1 MMKKCSNPKC
11 GFEGEWKF
19 CQECGGKMI
28 DPPTKPILSSIVIIC
43 DGDDESGSPCGEE
56 LRSTQKFCTSC
67 GKQVDI
73 KLFEVQTPD
82 VEKCSRCGTMFTLG
96 IKFCP
101 ECGCKVQPMAE
112 QATDGPPS
120 QENQASVVDNS
131 DAVSVA
137 TIGEGGI
144 QNDIQHYQHAPNQIP
159 PSQPRQAEGP
169 DLNMEVL
176 ESATEVEHLG
186 VESQNQN
193 QTLHDQTGERDKQEE
208 PDTDTPSA
216 VDVQQREASS
226 PEPIEKQSK
235 ASELTEE
242 EETYTY
248 KQVAKKSQSQ
258 EEVKLVSSETT
269 DNNED
274 DAMDTSDFQGDNK
287 LRVFNLDDGS
297 DERKQE
303 TFMQGDPGSNIN
315 EANQTAN
322 ANNNNCVATNAIQE
336 ADSKQQSFIYKE
348 NVSTKVC
355 NEKNGNNTAESRLE
369 KSIKAIH
376 IAQDD
381 TMNESSNG
389 ETFGKDLSDKDD
401 NGSEDDSVDSDSSQ
415 SFHNDDDTEST
426 TPVASG
432 EKRPKKA
439 NKGGTK
445 AKKVKKRNR
454 KKEIFCEKHNL
465 PFDKKEKDDTVERK
479 TRSKT
484 MEEKKKS
491 GEVVDNAAENKQ
503 TVLKPDEEATA
514 KSQQEWFVFG
524 QHKMQTD
531 QSSTDVESGKNV
543 FESSE
548 QTTPS
553 FFQNNSISSQKTS
566 QGGSKSVEI
575 GKPDNKYNTR
585 SNDASSKPPP
595 SSTVSGT
602 YANAASHE
610 KMNKN
615 DQINLASKNQQNKQ
629 QITIVF
635 HVLVAKDCF
644 TSENDLVILKM
655 ADKLGEWKS
664 NERQA
669 RPVSSANRV
678 FKDYIEYEYR
688 MPFDRNLL
696 STKST
701 EYKYCVLRH
710 NTKDGKYKF
719 EHYEDGQTGLHNRTL
734 YVDRHMVGKKGEWHQ
749 YDGMVLLKPKDNIVQ
764 RGIDYIRGT
773 WRKEAERRAYE
784 FAAAFIPH
792 WFQPSFHLENLKENF
807 QTSLEHLDMLITGL
821 RKVYERD
828 AKCWDNAEHYKYQMC
843 ENLFQ
848 PLIEQLTSEKYGSS
862 SIGLLRALALSI
874 ACNRLQVGLSQNA
887 LQILCKCLMVTPD
900 SKNRKYAEVDEISNF
915 IGMGAL
921 KPALIN
927 VIKNVVMYGKDP
939 SWMFC
944 LPLLHFA
951 SKLCEPFEEMSKDMN
966 HEEKR
971 PKWWGIADIEAE
983 VTTFQKNSY
992 KWILPLEDVLQILG
1006 PLYEMDYYIPR
1017 SIVASL
1023 TVDEIVFVI
1032 DHEAIPVEVCCA
1044 TLLHWMKATNPDNNR
1059 YSTYNYLYD
1068 ESPGGEQLV
1077 TQCLVKLLKR
1087 LQTIKDFAQSHRQQT
1102 SFEMAYCIAKQLVDC
1117 AAFTNRIQKLMYS
1130 VRIFLQCVS
1139 SYSKLETK
1147 GSKKENDIK
1156 NAIDAVGNKVLNW
1169 LRTYANSFSSTDMLK
1184 SIKVWESAI
1193 TGKLSNDDLAVNWNE
1208 RITRALQ
1215 QRIESEMSLYSYRKK
1230 DFIRIYCSEVET
1242 FNTTMKGCLTHLAL
1256 KAIDGGYTIDYKYL
1270 SSTEKERFRDLL
1282 SGLFLRQWQTDV
1294 TNGSEE
1300 LQDMNIF
1307 KMAICWPP
1315 IQLFVRNQNEEG
1327 VSGSLLTDDCKNNL
1341 QVATALV
1348 QSRWDTLETGN
1359 IEIGILQMISEH
1371 SEGFSETLSL
1381 IRPKEKGLKEKVLS
1395 TIKIRMIELKA
1406 FRTQSRQMT
1415 VFVNLCHH
1423 LKSVDTRA
1431 IDEVLQKTSQLEKHS
1446 LIEVCKPIVVEDTGG
1461 TLEPHLR
1468 AFDVEQDILD
1478 ILPRLEQL
1486 TEGHVFIKIWNDT
1499 CSGTTERCDTPLD
1512 VVNVIWNPA
1521 YERWNNFCKQLKTG
1535 ELMFVD
1541 AERMFG
1547 IFKDDDERILQEI
1560 VELDITRETGYERI
1574 KQIKQNRQLSACVA
1588 GARVI
1593 LKFQKQYRLQGD
1605 FQAIK
1610 TIVSHSERS
1619 FKLKDFDKALMKTCE
1634 ILKDITERKSHCL
1647 DAFVKSDKLV
1657 KWLKESMQTSG
1668 QKELKVF
1675 VDLAM
1680 MSAGEEPLNIAKVQ
1694 CLHSAVLGYSP
1705 LIFDLD
1711 ETDCNYKQLL
1721 EMCKVV
1727 WKELA
1732 ANPNLPKQLLDTSR
1746 ELEWLKEIK
1755 KAHGSVEVTSLMQAE
1770 AINADGI
1777 YTVGKGAWKGSE
1789 MSDMMVKDLI
1799 KLTVPGKDGQRQQKH
1814 YTFDQ
1819 LQDLQSRLM
1828 LVAGK
1833 SDSSTAKSTDKKSE
1847 VNVDRFTMIF
1857 DSVTRLGSVY
1867 LKLCSSGCVLFN
1879 GWNANFL
1886 CSLAQQRPVCAKLE
1900 FGKGEDIPELKGRKS
1915 DVEGL
1920 EDMVPKIAD
1929 FMENCYGE
1937 WLDFIKQKRKIYRYL
1952 NFFTIDQL
1960 VILQRELV
1968 KMGTEEEPSLRIY
1981 HLLSAVKENCM
1992 QEDVVLAM
2000 EKAKRELS
2008 VMEDG
2013 PDETSVEIHDQ
2024 EEIGDQTEEKIS
2036 QFIHELVEAGY
2047 DEEVARKSVDHVKQE
2062 DIDDCDVT
2070 EALIW
2075 CMDQKGEENDGVE
2088 MNQDDDEYTEDVGP
2102 RFSGWSNSTTSISS
2116 LIKRS
2121 VTSVEHKA
2129 NIGVKPLINDLKE
2142 LWKNFLGSISS
2153 NISDYLS
2160 LEHLGVILNMLAER
2174 DERNIRRNMPPVYVE
2189 EEPNLV
2195 VCPSDEVLRVAL
2207 SIYMYDPDQPLPQ
2220 SDEVLVCTSETSAD
2234 EVSIFWRRAIYD
2246 RSGKIHCLLHADQ
2259 LDFDVSEAAEQ
2270 CLEELLLDIRHS
2282 DGIKYR
2288 LFVICGSD
2296 NEYRSTIVSSLEK
2309 CLRHVGPVNGRQLKE
2324 YVTRHLEAPAVPG
2337 KPCAAMVDFKRSTV
2351 RIIKSTRAGVGKT
2364 LFVHRKDEAVQ
2375 VQIQR
2380 KNKSVDTQKVSIPLQ
2395 EKVIN
2400 LHCFIQRLLEHT
2412 PDPRKQSAKIFHLNM
2427 NHEVQEGVD
2436 YVLFNLLILNC
2447 LVDKSGYV
2455 WRRSVHDLYLIEAMP
2470 IMTQATDAKEEP
2482 RFIHPVFTLFPDST
2496 CRSPDESLQIY
2507 SDRNSVQDF
2516 MPTDQLFDEQQFRS
2530 PVFQRTFQYLLRLDQ
2545 RKSLE
2550 SVKPSEPEGDPK
2562 TCLNVLLKHCG
2573 VRDPSWSELHHFV
2586 WFLNTQLVDFE
2597 QNQFVSVA
2605 AAEDLPGF
2613 ATFVLRFLIQMSRDF
2628 STRSLNM
2635 SEETPGMNIQ
2645 DAMDTED
2652 EDQLQLYQMRRTW
2665 ESSPHPYLFFNS
2677 DRFTFTFLGFYID
2690 RNTGNLVD
2698 QQTNRIL
2705 EQGIMAQN
2713 LYDSLVRNQ
2722 APIREDFDA
2731 LPRDQKIMKL
2741 CSIMGVEF
2749 PHDPDS
2755 TYELTTDNVKKIM
2768 AIYMRFRCDIPVIIM
2783 GETGCGKTRLI
2794 KFMCE
2799 LQSPPG
2805 VDVKNMILMKVHGG
2819 TTNEDIKRKVNE
2831 AENAARVNIEKY
2843 GRHMYTVMF
2852 FDEANTTEAIGLIKE
2867 IMCDKSIA
2875 GKRLALCENL
2885 KIVAACNP
2893 YRKHSDELIKK
2904 LEQAGLGYHVDAD
2917 ETTDRLGRV
2926 PMRRLVY
2933 RVQPLPQS
2941 LLPLVWDFGQLNT
2954 NVEELYIRQM
2964 VRRYINDDKLP
2975 AIPNLIEV
2983 VSRILTVSQDYMRAQ
2998 RDECSFVSLR
3008 DVERVLTVMAWFY
3021 YQGEDGG
3028 WLFEAMDR
3036 KVSGSEEHRQGDSD
3050 EEEETEDERYLSQE
3064 LDNITRSLILAIGVC
3079 YHACLKTRQKYRQA
3093 VAGHFRQ
3100 PCSLQGGE
3108 AQILE
3113 EIERCQEVFLDNVS
3127 LEDNIARNTAL
3138 KENVFMMVVCIEL
3151 RIPLFLVGK
3160 PGSSKSL
3167 AKTIVS
3173 DAMQGNSAKHDLFR
3187 LLKQVQMVSFQC
3199 SPLSTPDGIVGTFRQ
3214 CAQFQKDKDLQTFVS
3229 AVVLDEVGLAEDSPR
3244 MPLKTLHPLLED
3256 GCQGDEKPE
3265 PFMKVAFIG
3274 ISNWA
3279 LDPAKMNR
3287 GILVQR
3293 EVPDLE
3299 ELQNSARGICGSSKD
3314 LGNLMDSLIEPLSI
3328 SYLEVFAQ
3336 ATQKMREFFG
3346 LRDFYSLVK
3355 MVYSFVEKSNQPP
3368 TWYEMLHAIRR
3379 NFGGLD
3385 EVNPEEIFRRHLARV
3400 ISCST
3405 EIHRAR
3411 DPDCSP
3417 DGLIRACLFDT
3428 HKTRSES
3435 RYMLLL
3441 TENFGALSIIQQLLQ
3456 TKGDEIRPI
3465 TIFGSSF
3472 RSDQEYTQVCR
3483 NINKIKVCMETGNTV
3498 VLLNLDNL
3506 YESLYDALNQYYVYF
3521 GGERYVDLGL
3531 GTHRVKCPV
3540 HKKFRLI
3547 VVAEKQTVYKKFPI
3561 PLINRLEKHFLTVNT
3576 ILKDREQ
3583 QLVLQLEKW
3592 ASDFACQND
3601 GNSFTQRNTKRKMKV
3616 GDVFIG
3622 FHKDTCS
3629 AIIMDVSQK
3638 YPDKQERKLLEAGK
3652 LLLLW
3657 CATPESVVRQNK
3669 LDEHQQKRFQNYYHE
3684 RQAHSSLIS
3693 YLQMKLKKDNSE
3705 HIFAQVTTHSKLL
3718 ASVHKQDISL
3728 ELGIDVDRIILL
3740 ETLSSFDTEQQFTN
3754 RVQQHL
3760 QTAGTGES
3768 LMLVQCDS
3776 GDVHANLIACARYI
3790 VMDEYEKAREYL
3802 RAPVHAIF
3810 IVQLPRKAGGCF
3822 TGFQCGRWHS
3832 AHIDDLCPESTQMPD
3847 IQDLQGKTVS
3857 GIFHSVVRKHS
3868 PPSDIEA
3875 ELREEMDWTENGA
3888 NGTQQIDI
3896 YTRTNDGANEG
3907 VDVMDIDV
3915 EFNRPIVA
3923 VNKDVADH
3931 QRQAVLKLD
3940 GLIMQCVQS
3949 ALAMVKDK
3957 EDYTQRETQRVD
3969 IVLKCLRH
3977 DIRSEQGIDT
3987 FLTGLQR
3994 LIGQLLKEKEEKTGG
4009 DYIAQLWMTREAA
4022 AAENINKAGTF
4033 RRSCLQTIISKVSP
4047 ILAGII
4053 AYLDT
4058 NRNLD
4063 LIHSD
4068 VGWKQMLWTSV
4079 LNTEGAIQLQFS
4091 DLQSPK
4097 RCSDLGE
4104 MLVMTTGREG
4114 HMFSACVPF
4123 SWTMIQMIA
4132 DILHDILPSDE
4143 EFEDEPSRIE
4153 HEQNRTIAFCAKIVA
4168 ARPMGMILN
4177 QLVDGIQEGSV
4188 EQKHA
4193 TVFEIV
4199 EEYIQDFVHTMYYPR
4214 REDEFKLVCQT
4225 VHYKTMEICEAT
4237 NSMGCLIEILTI
4249 VHVAYDI
4256 LALRLA
4262 YFRSMNGVWP
4272 QCSSV
4277 ILEVK
4282 KTNPDHFMFKERE
4295 FTFSALRLL
4304 IENLNPKPQELN
4316 EEVQRGKWLHKVHLY
4331 RPVIEKVLNLHSED
4345 PALYGSHS
4353 ELSVLRA
4360 KSNWGRVIVMKLFI
4374 EHVCKKDGR
4383 EAITIKYCM
4392 PLWKIL
4398 GEEVDMKEQKS
4409 LEGVEKFLK
4418 SCNQNALKTFNGA
4431 EIKCCSCEQK
4441 LEGPPVT
4448 LPCKNKDVLC
4458 DACLGEMKALDQ
4470 YVCPKCHENLGQEWQ
4485 PLQME
4490 GNSKEREQLI
4500 QYQKRCNAFFMD
4512 VVAQLCFSDGQ
4523 PPSKNVLKK
4532 LLGYVT
4538 CSARDSQLRFTKN
4551 MTIFETGLDPNP
4563 VFRSFLLQ
4571 LMLKSSE
4578 EEFVKE
4584 SLKGYIEQAQSFFRE
4599 EPTLQ
4604 QNLVD
4609 LSLLIVQCLED
4620 TMLQQWHGQH
4630 MHNWSFIIHLLETA
4644 GDNLVD
4650 NQLTIEKLYCI
4661 ARLRVGLSQAVRV
4674 IADIVNGVTLVQTL
4688 TNEDEEHTVIESAKQ
4703 LCTAS
4708 QLKWPKIFLVKHLCR
4723 CYGIDV
4729 YQSICRHRTTLLRWI
4744 VIEELERDQTQ
4755 EVSDRY
4761 VVCGNGY
4768 VEIREALSQVML
4780 GEDISILEE
4789 KVQEL
4794 HTTGGR
4800 VDTYLQ
4806 LAVHREITCSYVRPI
4821 EKRTATPKS
4830 LQMIA
4835 TFLESTQ
4842 SQQNKPILRL
4852 MMNNTLEPRDF
4863 MIAQGS
4869 DTRRQGVQCLII
4881 HFMTVLSPLNGARTI
4896 LHLFLAMIQGDPAIR
4911 GMFLPTM
4918 PQDDFTEIQEAM
4930 LANRGGE
4937 NPVFYR
4943 CPNGHPYVIGN
4954 CGRPYQVAKCKDC
4967 GADIGGQGHQALP
4980 GNAIHAGGDN
4990 TIRGHILGRAVPN
5003 APLRPERELSA
5014 LHCCVIRLL
5023 LHMSMFI
5030 GPPQQMV
5037 PIVRPD
5043 VAEDNIRH
5051 FFWEHIET
5059 SIGDLQRAL
5068 GRSVDD
5074 VLLLMHCVIQNIMVK
5089 HNGETT
5095 VGGEIAHLQTKR
5107 GRQAWEKQFATVF
5120 LQDVFQ
5126 GLDNQLKH
5134 FNQVIAN
5141 DQRLGSNPLMCILYE
5156 TDNQQQAE
5164 DPQRLEKI
5172 PRVWRYRTPISIE
5185 HMRQDLETRSTSGK
5199 DRLSVLRLFLKQ
5211 DHILQAIQY
5220 IPSILSL
5227 QRILLQKFQ
5236 KKLDKAEANTI
5247 LVKDMIKDQHAGP
5260 DTEKWL
5266 QDFAQAWNIT
5276 RKLLELYVCTTEFGS
5291 IVIPKHQCVEPV
5303 SMETPLSVFLPS
5315 STETGLCSYAMLDLL
5330 FRKQNEFLDSYMKES
5345 GRKRNSIQTVAPM
5358 EATSAHLISY
5368 NHEQDILPLVL
5379 ANCQYTFE
5387 MGKGTKIEYD
5397 FAGLERQ
5404 IMDRFLFSKSR
5415 IDIGYYLQIDQMVYR
5430 TEFTNAA
5437 VFEKLEEKIPQQTL
5451 GLAVKTQIS
5460 EEIKRLPDL
5469 CRFLDNLDIAI
5480 SFLKTAGGQ
5489 QSDNLNTFM
5498 VDTLQME
5505 HAMTS
5510 QKARQS
5516 CDFQHAK
5523 SLWLLLSYLKSKF
5536 MVEHFTSKQ
5545 EVFETLLE
5553 PYHDELSDEL
5563 QKSFGGYMKTLSIDK
5578 LSGILEILHEFM
5590 LLRIARRENTSDE
5603 DYIDNTENRLGEELL
5618 AFVELMETQ
5627 CLDTAVLL
5635 EFPQEIHFKHSVCTW
5650 IMGYTTLRKKM
5661 GRRRH

>member
-1 MMKKCSNPKC
+1 M
-11 GFEGEWKF
+11 
-19 CQECGGKMI
+19 
-28 DPPTKPILSSIVIIC
+28 
-43 DGDDESGSPCGEE
+43 
-56 LRSTQKFCTSC
+56 
-67 GKQVDI
+67 
-73 KLFEVQTPD
+73 
-82 VEKCSRCGTMFTLG
+82 
-96 IKFCP
+96 
-101 ECGCKVQPMAE
+101 
-112 QATDGPPS
+112 
-120 QENQASVVDNS
+120 NS
-131 DAVSVA
+131 
-137 TIGEGGI
+137 
-144 QNDIQHYQHAPNQIP
+144 
-159 PSQPRQAEGP
+159 
-169 DLNMEVL
+169 
-176 ESATEVEHLG
+176 
-186 VESQNQN
+186 
-193 QTLHDQTGERDKQEE
+193 
-208 PDTDTPSA
+208 
-216 VDVQQREASS
+216 
-226 PEPIEKQSK
+226 
-235 ASELTEE
+235 
-242 EETYTY
+242 
-248 KQVAKKSQSQ
+248 
-258 EEVKLVSSETT
+258 
-269 DNNED
+269 
-274 DAMDTSDFQGDNK
+274 
-287 LRVFNLDDGS
+287 
-297 DERKQE
+297 
-303 TFMQGDPGSNIN
+303 
-315 EANQTAN
+315 
-322 ANNNNCVATNAIQE
+322 
-336 ADSKQQSFIYKE
+336 KE
-348 NVSTKVC
+348 NSL
-355 NEKNGNNTAESRLE
+355 NQ
-369 KSIKAIH
+369 
-376 IAQDD
+376 QDK
-381 TMNESSNG
+381 G
-389 ETFGKDLSDKDD
+389 
-401 NGSEDDSVDSDSSQ
+401 
-415 SFHNDDDTEST
+415 
-426 TPVASG
+426 TP
-432 EKRPKKA
+432 E
-439 NKGGTK
+439 
-445 AKKVKKRNR
+445 
-454 KKEIFCEKHNL
+454 
-465 PFDKKEKDDTVERK
+465 
-479 TRSKT
+479 
-484 MEEKKKS
+484 
-491 GEVVDNAAENKQ
+491 
-503 TVLKPDEEATA
+503 
-514 KSQQEWFVFG
+514 QEGFVFG
-524 QHKMQTD
+524 QRKMKSD
-531 QSSTDVESGKNV
+531 SEKG

-548 QTTPS
+548 RTTSSLFPDNTYS
-553 FFQNNSISSQKTS
+553 RNSAEQNNLGSSASEKVGNPDKT
-566 QGGSKSVEI
+566 
-575 GKPDNKYNTR
+575 YNTR
-585 SNDASSKPPP
+585 SNDAAFKSTSS
-595 SSTVSGT
+595 S
-602 YANAASHE
+602 ANTQTGVNTSSHE
-610 KMNKN
+610 KSKTKDKNNQGNK
-615 DQINLASKNQQNKQ
+615 DQKTKQ
-629 QITIVF
+629 QIVIVF

-644 TSENDLVILKM
+644 TSGKDLLILKM
-655 ADKLGEWKS
+655 PDKSGRWDS
-664 NERQA
+664 NQHQL
-669 RPVSSANRV
+669 SSVNKV
-678 FKDYIEYEYR
+678 FNDYIEYEYR
-688 MPFDRNLL
+688 MTFDRNLL
-696 STKST
+696 CTRST
-701 EYKYCVLRH
+701 EYKYCVL
-710 NTKDGKYKF
+710 KEDGKYKY
-719 EHYEDGQTGLHNRTL
+719 EHYEDGQYQGDHNRKL
-734 YVDRHMVGKKGEWHQ
+734 FVDKHLIVKKDEWHQ
-749 YDGMVLLKPKDNIVQ
+749 YDGMVLPKPKDSLLR
-764 RGIDYIRGT
+764 RGFDYFRGT
-773 WRKEAERRAYE
+773 GKKETEKRAYE
-784 FAAAFIPH
+784 FAVAFVPY
-792 WFQPSFHLENLKENF
+792 WFQPSFHLEDLKENF
-807 QTSLEHLDMLITGL
+807 QTSLDHLDMLITGL
-821 RKVYERD
+821 RKVYQRD
-828 AKCWDNAEHYKYQMC
+828 AKCWDGIEQYKNQLCGY
-843 ENLFQ
+843 LFH
-848 PLIEQLTSEKYGSS
+848 PLIEQLSSEKYGSR
-862 SIGLLRALALSI
+862 SIRFVRALAIII
-874 ACNRLQVGLSQNA
+874 ACNRLQVGLDQRA
-887 LQILCKCLMVTPD
+887 CQILCSNLMVTPD
-900 SKNRKYAEVDEISNF
+900 PTNKTYAEVHEIRNF
-915 IGMGAL
+915 PDISAL
-921 KPALIN
+921 KPALISI
-927 VIKNVVMYGKDP
+927 IKNVVMYGKDP

-951 SKLCEPFEEMSKDMN
+951 SKLCEPFEEMGADLSHAAK
-966 HEEKR
+966 K
-971 PKWWGIADIEAE
+971 PKWWGIEDIESE
-983 VTTFQKNSY
+983 VTAFQKNTY
-992 KWILPLEDVLQILG
+992 KWTLQLEYMLQRLG
-1006 PLYEMDYYIPR
+1006 PLFEMDFYLPR

-1023 TVDEIVFVI
+1023 TVEEIDFVI
-1032 DHEAIPVEVCCA
+1032 NYEGIPVEVCCA
-1044 TLLHWMKATNPDNNR
+1044 TLLHWMKASNPDNNR
-1059 YSTYNYLYD
+1059 NYAYSYL
-1068 ESPGGEQLV
+1068 EEEGPGREQMV
-1077 TQCLVKLLKR
+1077 TQCLAKLLKR
-1087 LQTIKDFAQSHRQQT
+1087 LQTMNNSTQNLRQQT
-1102 SFEMAYCIAKQLVDC
+1102 SLEMALCIAKQLVEN
-1117 AAFTNRIQKLMYS
+1117 AASKNRTLKLMYS
-1130 VRIFLQCVS
+1130 VHIFLQCVS
-1139 SYSKLETK
+1139 SYSKLGIK
-1147 GSKKENDIK
+1147 GSKTESDVK
-1156 NAIDAVGNKVLNW
+1156 NAIETVGNKVLNW
-1169 LRTYANSFSSTDMLK
+1169 LQSYANSSWNMKMLK
-1184 SIKVWESAI
+1184 NLKVWESAI
-1193 TGKLSNDDLAVNWNE
+1193 TEKLSCDDIASQWNE
-1208 RITRALQ
+1208 RIMRSLQ
-1215 QRIESEMSLYSYRKK
+1215 SSIENDLSTHSHRKK
-1230 DFIRIYCSEVET
+1230 EFIHLYCAEVEK
-1242 FNTTMKGCLTHLAL
+1242 FNTTMKGCLTNIAM
-1256 KAIDGGYTIDYKYL
+1256 KAIDGGYMIEYWRL
-1270 SSTEKERFRDLL
+1270 GLTEKERFRYLL
-1282 SGLFLRQWQTDV
+1282 SDLFRRQWQTHV
-1294 TNGSEE
+1294 TNGPQEE
-1300 LQDMNIF
+1300 EFMRIF
-1307 KMAICWPP
+1307 KMAISWPP
-1315 IQLFVRNQNEEG
+1315 IQLFVRNLTENTG
-1327 VSGSLLTDDCKNNL
+1327 ISLLMDDCKENL
-1341 QVATALV
+1341 LIATSMLE
-1348 QSRWDTLETGN
+1348 SHLDTLETGK
-1359 IEIGILQMISEH
+1359 IEIGILQVISGH

-1381 IRPKEKGLKEKVLS
+1381 IRPKESALKDKVLL
-1395 TIKIRMIELKA
+1395 TIKIRMLELEA
-1406 FRTQSRQMT
+1406 FKNQSRQMT
-1415 VFVNLCHH
+1415 VFVNLCQH
-1423 LKSVDTRA
+1423 LESVDTRA
-1431 IDEVLQKTSQLEKHS
+1431 IDEVLQKTSKLENHS
-1446 LIEVCKPIVVEDTGG
+1446 LVEFCKPIVVKDLDKTRK
-1461 TLEPHLR
+1461 PDLR
-1468 AFDVEQDILD
+1468 AFNVESDVLD
-1478 ILPRLEQL
+1478 ILPKLEGL
-1486 TEGHVFIKIWNDT
+1486 TEGQVFKKIWKDT
-1499 CSGTTERCDTPLD
+1499 CSGTTGGCKTPLD
-1512 VVNVIWNPA
+1512 VINVVWKPA
-1521 YERWNNFCKQLKTG
+1521 FKRWKEFCEQLKTG
-1535 ELMFVD
+1535 ELMFED

-1547 IFKDDDERILQEI
+1547 IFKNDDDRLLWEMMHLEI
-1560 VELDITRETGYERI
+1560 PSKTANERI
-1574 KQIKQNRQLSACVA
+1574 KQIKQNRQLSDCVT
-1588 GARVI
+1588 GAKVI
-1593 LKFQKQYRLQGD
+1593 LKFQQQYRLQGD
-1605 FQAIK
+1605 YQAIK
-1610 TIVSHSERS
+1610 TIVSHSERN
-1619 FKLKDFDKALMKTCE
+1619 FKLREFDKHLMKTCE
-1634 ILKDITERKSHCL
+1634 ILKEITKKQSNCL
-1647 DAFVKSDKLV
+1647 DAFVKSANLV

-1711 ETDCNYKQLL
+1711 ETDCNYIRLL
-1721 EMCKVV
+1721 DMCKVV

-1732 ANPNLPKQLLDTSR
+1732 ANPNLPKQLLDTNR
-1746 ELEWLKEIK
+1746 EIEWLKDIK

-1770 AINADGI
+1770 AINTDGI

-1789 MSDMMVKDLI
+1789 LSDMMVKDMI
-1799 KLTVPGKDGQRQQKH
+1799 KLTVPGKDGQRHQKH

-1833 SDSSTAKSTDKKSE
+1833 SDSSTVKSTDKKSE

-1857 DSVTRLGSVY
+1857 DSITRLGSVY

-1879 GWNANFL
+1879 GWNANFI
-1886 CSLAQQRPVCAKLE
+1886 CSLVQERPVCATLE
-1900 FGKGEDIPELKGRKS
+1900 FGKGEDIPKLKGRKS
-1915 DVEGL
+1915 DTEGL

-1929 FMENCYGE
+1929 FMEKCYGE
-1937 WLDFIKQKRKIYRYL
+1937 WLDFIKQKRKDYLYL

-1968 KMGTEEEPSLRIY
+1968 KMGTDEEPSLRIY

-1992 QEDVVLAM
+1992 QDDVVLAM
-2000 EKAKRELS
+2000 EKAKKELS
-2008 VMEDG
+2008 VIEEEPG
-2013 PDETSVEIHDQ
+2013 ETSVEIDDEE
-2024 EEIGDQTEEKIS
+2024 EEIGDQAEEKIAL
-2036 QFIHELVEAGY
+2036 FIHELMEAGC
-2047 DEEVARKSVDHVKQE
+2047 DEVVARQSVGHVKQE

-2070 EALIW
+2070 EAMLW
-2075 CMDQKGEENDGVE
+2075 CMDQTGEENEDAE
-2088 MNQDDDEYTEDVGP
+2088 MNQDDVEGTEDIGP
-2102 RFSGWSNSTTSISS
+2102 RFSGWSQSTTSISS
-2116 LIKRS
+2116 LIKQS
-2121 VTSVEHKA
+2121 VTSVGHKG
-2129 NIGVKPLINDLKE
+2129 NIGVKPLINDLIE

-2160 LEHLGVILNMLAER
+2160 LEHLGIILNVLAKT

-2195 VCPSDEVLRVAL
+2195 VCPSDEVLSVAL

-2220 SDEVLVCTSETSAD
+2220 SDEVLVCTSDTTAD
-2234 EVSIFWRRAIYD
+2234 EVCIFWRRAIYD
-2246 RSGKIHCLLHADQ
+2246 NTGKIHCLLHADL
-2259 LDFDVSEAAEQ
+2259 LDFDVSETAEQ
-2270 CLEELLLDIRHS
+2270 CLEELLLDIRHY
-2282 DGIKYR
+2282 DDIKYR

-2309 CLRHVGPVNGRQLKE
+2309 YVRQVGQVNGLQLKK
-2324 YVTRHLEAPAVPG
+2324 YVTRHLEAPVFPG
-2337 KPCAAMVDFKRSTV
+2337 KSYAAMVDFKRSTV
-2351 RIIKSTRAGVGKT
+2351 RVIKSTRAGVGKT

-2375 VQIQR
+2375 AQIHR
-2380 KNKSVDTQKVSIPLQ
+2380 KNKSIDTQKVSIPLQ

-2400 LHCFIQRLLEHT
+2400 LHSFIQRLLEHT
-2412 PDPRKQSAKIFHLNM
+2412 PDPRKQSARIFHLNM

-2436 YVLFNLLILNC
+2436 YLLFNLLILNC
-2447 LVDKSGYV
+2447 LVDRSGYV
-2455 WRRSVHDLYLIEAMP
+2455 WRRSEHDLYLIEAMP
-2470 IMTQATDAKEEP
+2470 IMVQATDANEEA
-2482 RFIHPVFTLFPDST
+2482 RFVHPVFTLFPDST

-2507 SDRNSVQDF
+2507 SDRNSVHDF

-2545 RKSLE
+2545 RQTLE
-2550 SVKPSEPEGDPK
+2550 SVRPSEPEGDPK
-2562 TCLNVLLKHCG
+2562 NCLDVLLRHCG

-2635 SEETPGMNIQ
+2635 SEESPGMIPQ
-2645 DAMDTED
+2645 GAMEAED
-2652 EDQLQLYQMRRTW
+2652 EDQLELYQMRRTW

-2677 DRFTFTFLGFYID
+2677 DRFSFTFLGFYID

-2705 EQGIMAQN
+2705 EQGIMSQN

-2741 CSIMGVEF
+2741 CSIMGVEL

-2768 AIYMRFRCDIPVIIM
+2768 AIFMRFRCDIPVIIM

-2819 TTNEDIKRKVNE
+2819 TTNADIKRKVND
-2831 AENAARVNIEKY
+2831 AEIAAKVNIEKY
-2843 GRHMYTVMF
+2843 GRHMYTVLF

-2875 GKRLALCENL
+2875 GKRLTLCENL

-2893 YRKHSDELIKK
+2893 YRKHSDELIRK

-2954 NVEELYIRQM
+2954 QIEELYIRQM
-2964 VRRYINDDKLP
+2964 VRRYINDDRLP
-2975 AIPNLIEV
+2975 NIPNLIEV
-2983 VSRILTVSQDYMRAQ
+2983 VSRVLTVSQDYMRAQ

-3021 YQGEDGG
+3021 DQGKDRG
-3028 WLFEAMDR
+3028 WLFGEMDR
-3036 KVSGSEEHRQGDSD
+3036 KVVGVEERQQDDSD
-3050 EEEETEDERYLSQE
+3050 EEEENEKIYIVQGLN
-3064 LDNITRSLILAIGVC
+3064 NITRALILALGVC
-3079 YHACLKTRQKYRQA
+3079 YHACLKTRQQYRQA

-3100 PCSLQGGE
+3100 PCNLQGGE
-3108 AQILE
+3108 AQILD
-3113 EIERCQEVFLDNVS
+3113 EIERCQEIFLDNVS

-3173 DAMQGNSAKHDLFR
+3173 DAMQGNSAKHDLFK

-3256 GCQGDEKPE
+3256 GCQGDEDPE

-3299 ELQNSARGICGSSKD
+3299 ELQNSARGICGSSED
-3314 LGNLMDSLIEPLSI
+3314 LGHLMEPLIEPLSI

-3336 ATQKMREFFG
+3336 ATQEMREFFG

-3355 MVYSFVEKSNQPP
+3355 MVYSFVENSHQPP

-3379 NFGGLD
+3379 NFGGL
-3385 EVNPEEIFRRHLARV
+3385 EQVKPEELFRKNLTRV
-3400 ISCST
+3400 LTCT
-3405 EIHRAR
+3405 TGRRRTR

-3428 HKTRSES
+3428 HKTKSES

-3456 TKGDEIRPI
+3456 TKGNEIRPI

-3540 HKKFRLI
+3540 HRNFRLI

-3576 ILKDREQ
+3576 ILNDIQ
-3583 QLVLQLEKW
+3583 QRLVLELEEW
-3592 ASDFACQND
+3592 ANDFASQND
-3601 GNSFTQRNTKRKMKV
+3601 GNSFNRRSSNRVMKV
-3616 GDVFIG
+3616 EDVFIG

-3629 AIIMDVSQK
+3629 AIILDVSQK
-3638 YPDKQERKLLEAGK
+3638 YPNKEGNELLEAGK

-3657 CATPESVVRQNK
+3657 CATPESVVRSNK
-3669 LDEHQQKRFQNYYHE
+3669 LDERQHQRFQTYYHE
-3684 RQAHSSLIS
+3684 QQAHGSLIS
-3693 YLQMKLKKDNSE
+3693 YLQMKLKQEKVE
-3705 HIFAQVTTHSKLL
+3705 QIFAQVTTHNKLL

-3728 ELGIDVDRIILL
+3728 ELGIDVNRVILL

-3776 GDVHANLIACARYI
+3776 GDVHSNLIACARYI
-3790 VMDEYEKAREYL
+3790 VMAEYEKARELL
-3802 RAPVHAIF
+3802 RAPVHVIF
-3810 IVQLPRKAGGCF
+3810 ILQLPRKAGGCF

-3832 AHIDDLCPESTQMPD
+3832 VHIDDLCPESTQMPD

-3868 PPSDIEA
+3868 PPSDIDE
-3875 ELREEMDWTENGA
+3875 EQGEEMDWIENGTT
-3888 NGTQQIDI
+3888 GTQQNNLD
-3896 YTRTNDGANEG
+3896 TRIGDGANEG
-3907 VDVMDIDV
+3907 VDVMDIDA
-3915 EFNRPIVA
+3915 EFNKQIPDVQ
-3923 VNKDVADH
+3923 KDLAEH
-3931 QRQAVLKLD
+3931 QRQPVLKLD

-3957 EDYTQRETQRVD
+3957 EGYTQRETERVD

-3977 DIRSEQGIDT
+3977 DNKSEQGADT
-3987 FLTGLQR
+3987 FLTGLQI
-3994 LIGQLLKEKEEKTGG
+3994 LIGQLLKEKEETTGG
-4009 DYIAQLWMTREAA
+4009 EYIARLWMTREAA
-4022 AAENINKAGTF
+4022 AAESINKAGTF

-4068 VGWKQMLWTSV
+4068 EGWKQMLWKSV
-4079 LNTEGAIQLQFS
+4079 LNTEGAIELQFS

-4097 RCSDLGE
+4097 RRSDLGE

-4114 HMFSACVPF
+4114 HMFSARLPF

-4132 DILHDILPSDE
+4132 EVLRTILPYKE
-4143 EFEDEPSRIE
+4143 ESEDEQRRIVD
-4153 HEQNRTIAFCAKIVA
+4153 EQNRKVAICSKIVA
-4168 ARPMGMILN
+4168 ARPMGNILN
-4177 QLVDGIQEGSV
+4177 QLVDNIQEGSA

-4193 TVFEIV
+4193 LVLEIV
-4199 EEYIQDFVHTMYYPR
+4199 DEYIQDFVHTMYYHGQ
-4214 REDEFKLVCQT
+4214 EDEFNLVCQT
-4225 VHYKTMEICEAT
+4225 VYYKTMEICET
-4237 NSMGCLIEILTI
+4237 SNSKGCLIENLTC
-4249 VHVAYDI
+4249 VHIAYES

-4272 QCSSV
+4272 QCSSA

-4295 FTFSALRLL
+4295 FTFSVLCLL

-4353 ELSVLRA
+4353 ELSVRRA
-4360 KSNWGRVIVMKLFI
+4360 KSTWGRVIVMKLFI
-4374 EHVCKKDGR
+4374 EHVCIKDER

-4398 GEEVDMKEQKS
+4398 GEEVDMKERKS
-4409 LEGVEKFLK
+4409 FEGVEKFLK
-4418 SCNQNALKTFNGA
+4418 ACNQNALKTFNGA
-4431 EIKCCSCEQK
+4431 EIKCCRCEQK

-4458 DACLGEMKALDQ
+4458 DACLREMKALDHD
-4470 YVCPKCHENLGQEWQ
+4470 VCPKCHENLGQEWQ
-4485 PLQME
+4485 PLHMKE
-4490 GNSKEREQLI
+4490 KSKERGQLI
-4500 QYQKRCNAFFMD
+4500 QYQKRCNTFFMD
-4512 VVAQLCFSDGQ
+4512 VVAQLCFSDGH
-4523 PPSKNVLKK
+4523 PPSRNVLDK

-4538 CSARDSQLRFTKN
+4538 CSARDSPLQFTKN

-4578 EEFVKE
+4578 EEFVNE
-4584 SLKGYIEQAQSFFRE
+4584 SLKRYIEQAQSFFRK
-4599 EPTLQ
+4599 EPTVQ

-4609 LSLLIVQCLED
+4609 LSLLIIQCLED
-4620 TMLQQWHGQH
+4620 TMLQKWLGQH
-4630 MHNWSFIIHLLETA
+4630 MHSWSYVIHLLETA
-4644 GDNLVD
+4644 GESLVD
-4650 NQLTIEKLYCI
+4650 NKLTIEKLYSI
-4661 ARLRVGLSQAVRV
+4661 ARTRVGLSQVVRV
-4674 IADIVNGVTLVQTL
+4674 IADIVNAGTELQTL
-4688 TNEDEEHTVIESAKQ
+4688 TNEQRNVIDSAKQ
-4703 LCTAS
+4703 LCTAF

-4723 CYGIDV
+4723 YYGIDV

-4761 VVCGNGY
+4761 VVCGDGY
-4768 VEIREALSQVML
+4768 VEIREALSQVIL
-4780 GEDISILEE
+4780 GEDIGILEDQL
-4789 KVQEL
+4789 QEL
-4794 HTTGGR
+4794 RTTGGR

-4806 LAVHREITCSYVRPI
+4806 LAVHREISCSYVRSI

-4830 LQMIA
+4830 LQKIA
-4835 TFLESTQ
+4835 TFFEATQ
-4842 SQQNKPILRL
+4842 SQRNKPILRL
-4852 MMNNTLEPRDF
+4852 MMSNELEPRHLVTV
-4863 MIAQGS
+4863 QGS
-4869 DTRRQGVQCLII
+4869 DTRRQGLQCLIV
-4881 HFMTVLSPLNGARTI
+4881 HFITVLSQLNGARTL
-4896 LHLFLAMIQGDPAIR
+4896 LHLFLAMIQGDQSIR

-4918 PQDDFTEIQEAM
+4918 PQDDFAEIQEVIM
-4930 LANRGGE
+4930 ANCRADE
-4937 NPVFYR
+4937 NPLFYR
-4943 CPNGHPYVIGN
+4943 CPNGHPYVIGD
-4954 CGRPYQVAKCKDC
+4954 CGRPYSVGKCKDC
-4967 GADIGGQGHQALP
+4967 GAEIGGHRHQALP
-4980 GNAIHAGGDN
+4980 GNVKHAGGDD
-4990 TIRGHILGRAVPN
+4990 TMRGHILGRAVPN

-5023 LHMSMFI
+5023 LHMSMYI
-5030 GPPQQMV
+5030 GPPKQMV

-5043 VAEDNIRH
+5043 IEEDNIQH

-5068 GRSVDD
+5068 SRSVDD
-5074 VLLLMHCVIQNIMVK
+5074 VLLLMHCVIQNILVK
-5089 HNGETT
+5089 HNEETT
-5095 VGGEIAHLQTKR
+5095 VGGDIAHLQTKH

-5126 GLDNQLKH
+5126 GLDNNLKR
-5134 FNQVIAN
+5134 FNQVIAT

-5156 TDNQQQAE
+5156 TDTQHQAE
-5164 DPQRLEKI
+5164 DPQLLEKI

-5185 HMRQDLETRSTSGK
+5185 HMRQDLETRSSSGK

-5247 LVKDMIKDQHAGP
+5247 LVKDMIKEQHAGP
-5260 DTEKWL
+5260 DTEKWFS
-5266 QDFAQAWNIT
+5266 DFAQAWNIT
-5276 RKLLELYVCTTEFGS
+5276 RKLLELYVCTTEYGS
-5291 IVIPKHQCVEPV
+5291 IMVPKHQCVEPV
-5303 SMETPLSVFLPS
+5303 SMETPLSVFLPA
-5315 STETGLCSYAMLDLL
+5315 STENGLCSYAMLDLL

-5404 IMDRFLFSKSR
+5404 VMDRFLFSKSR

-5460 EEIKRLPDL
+5460 EDIKRLPDL

-5489 QSDNLNTFM
+5489 QSENLNTFM
-5498 VDTLQME
+5498 VETLQME

-5516 CDFQHAK
+5516 CEFQHAK

-5553 PYHDELSDEL
+5553 PYHDKLSEEL
-5563 QKSFGGYMKTLSIDK
+5563 QKSFGGYMKTLSVDK

-5603 DYIDNTENRLGEELL
+5603 DYIDNTEHRLGEELL
-5618 AFVELMETQ
+5618 AFVELMETP
-5627 CLDTAVLL
+5627 CLDTAALL
-5635 EFPQEIHFKHSVCTW
+5635 EFPQEIHFKHCVCTW

>member
-1 MMKKCSNPKC
+1 
-11 GFEGEWKF
+11 
-19 CQECGGKMI
+19 
-28 DPPTKPILSSIVIIC
+28 
-43 DGDDESGSPCGEE
+43 
-56 LRSTQKFCTSC
+56 
-67 GKQVDI
+67 
-73 KLFEVQTPD
+73 
-82 VEKCSRCGTMFTLG
+82 
-96 IKFCP
+96 
-101 ECGCKVQPMAE
+101 
-112 QATDGPPS
+112 
-120 QENQASVVDNS
+120 
-131 DAVSVA
+131 
-137 TIGEGGI
+137 
-144 QNDIQHYQHAPNQIP
+144 
-159 PSQPRQAEGP
+159 
-169 DLNMEVL
+169 
-176 ESATEVEHLG
+176 
-186 VESQNQN
+186 
-193 QTLHDQTGERDKQEE
+193 
-208 PDTDTPSA
+208 
-216 VDVQQREASS
+216 
-226 PEPIEKQSK
+226 
-235 ASELTEE
+235 
-242 EETYTY
+242 
-248 KQVAKKSQSQ
+248 
-258 EEVKLVSSETT
+258 
-269 DNNED
+269 
-274 DAMDTSDFQGDNK
+274 
-287 LRVFNLDDGS
+287 
-297 DERKQE
+297 
-303 TFMQGDPGSNIN
+303 
-315 EANQTAN
+315 
-322 ANNNNCVATNAIQE
+322 
-336 ADSKQQSFIYKE
+336 
-348 NVSTKVC
+348 
-355 NEKNGNNTAESRLE
+355 
-369 KSIKAIH
+369 
-376 IAQDD
+376 
-381 TMNESSNG
+381 
-389 ETFGKDLSDKDD
+389 
-401 NGSEDDSVDSDSSQ
+401 
-415 SFHNDDDTEST
+415 
-426 TPVASG
+426 
-432 EKRPKKA
+432 
-439 NKGGTK
+439 
-445 AKKVKKRNR
+445 
-454 KKEIFCEKHNL
+454 
-465 PFDKKEKDDTVERK
+465 
-479 TRSKT
+479 
-484 MEEKKKS
+484 
-491 GEVVDNAAENKQ
+491 
-503 TVLKPDEEATA
+503 
-514 KSQQEWFVFG
+514 
-524 QHKMQTD
+524 
-531 QSSTDVESGKNV
+531 
-543 FESSE
+543 
-548 QTTPS
+548 
-553 FFQNNSISSQKTS
+553 
-566 QGGSKSVEI
+566 
-575 GKPDNKYNTR
+575 
-585 SNDASSKPPP
+585 
-595 SSTVSGT
+595 
-602 YANAASHE
+602 
-610 KMNKN
+610 
-615 DQINLASKNQQNKQ
+615 
-629 QITIVF
+629 
-635 HVLVAKDCF
+635 
-644 TSENDLVILKM
+644 
-655 ADKLGEWKS
+655 
-664 NERQA
+664 
-669 RPVSSANRV
+669 
-678 FKDYIEYEYR
+678 
-688 MPFDRNLL
+688 
-696 STKST
+696 
-701 EYKYCVLRH
+701 
-710 NTKDGKYKF
+710 
-719 EHYEDGQTGLHNRTL
+719 
-734 YVDRHMVGKKGEWHQ
+734 
-749 YDGMVLLKPKDNIVQ
+749 
-764 RGIDYIRGT
+764 
-773 WRKEAERRAYE
+773 
-784 FAAAFIPH
+784 
-792 WFQPSFHLENLKENF
+792 
-807 QTSLEHLDMLITGL
+807 
-821 RKVYERD
+821 
-828 AKCWDNAEHYKYQMC
+828 
-843 ENLFQ
+843 
-848 PLIEQLTSEKYGSS
+848 
-862 SIGLLRALALSI
+862 
-874 ACNRLQVGLSQNA
+874 
-887 LQILCKCLMVTPD
+887 
-900 SKNRKYAEVDEISNF
+900 
-915 IGMGAL
+915 
-921 KPALIN
+921 
-927 VIKNVVMYGKDP
+927 MYGKDP

-944 LPLLHFA
+944 LPLLHFT
-951 SKLCEPFEEMSKDMN
+951 SKLCEPFEEMKKDLT
-966 HEEKR
+966 HGEQK

-983 VTTFQKNSY
+983 VTTFQKSTN
-992 KWILPLEDVLQILG
+992 KWIVALEDVLQSLG
-1006 PLYEMDYYIPR
+1006 PLFEMDYYLPR
-1017 SIVASL
+1017 SIIASL
-1023 TVDEIVFVI
+1023 TVEELVFVI
-1032 DHEAIPVEVCCA
+1032 DHKVIPVE
-1044 TLLHWMKATNPDNNR
+1044 TITGILHPISWRMKDQAENR
-1059 YSTYNYLYD
+1059 
-1068 ESPGGEQLV
+1068 
-1077 TQCLVKLLKR
+1077 R
-1087 LQTIKDFAQSHRQQT
+1087 QT
-1102 SFEMAYCIAKQLVDC
+1102 SLEMAYCIAKELVDC
-1117 AAFTNRIQKLMYS
+1117 AASKNRPQKLMYS
-1130 VRIFLQCVS
+1130 VQIFLQCLS

-1169 LRTYANSFSSTDMLK
+1169 LQRYANSFLSKDMLK
-1184 SIKVWESAI
+1184 SIKVWESAV

-1208 RITRALQ
+1208 RIIRALQ
-1215 QRIESEMSLYSYRKK
+1215 QRIESEMSLYSYRKN

-1270 SSTEKERFRDLL
+1270 SSTEKKRFCDLL
-1282 SGLFLRQWQTDV
+1282 SDLFRRQWQTDV
-1294 TNGSEE
+1294 TNGSDE

-1315 IQLFVRNQNEEG
+1315 IQLFVRDQNEEG
-1327 VSGSLLTDDCKNNL
+1327 VSGSLLTDDCKDNL

-1348 QSRWDTLETGN
+1348 QSRWETLESGN

-1371 SEGFSETLSL
+1371 SQGFSETLSL
-1381 IRPKEKGLKEKVLS
+1381 IRSKEKGLKEKVLS
-1395 TIKIRMIELKA
+1395 TIKIRMLEL
-1406 FRTQSRQMT
+1406 
-1415 VFVNLCHH
+1415 
-1423 LKSVDTRA
+1423 DA
-1431 IDEVLQKTSQLEKHS
+1431 IDQVLQKTSQLEKHS
-1446 LIEVCKPIVVEDTGG
+1446 LIEVCKPMVVEDTGG
-1461 TLEPHLR
+1461 TLGPHLR
-1468 AFDVEQDILD
+1468 AFDVEQDIFD
-1478 ILPRLEQL
+1478 ILPKLEQL
-1486 TEGHVFIKIWNDT
+1486 VEGHVFIKIWNDT
-1499 CSGTTERCDTPLD
+1499 CSVTTERCDTPLH

-1521 YERWNNFCKQLKTG
+1521 YERWINFCKQLKTG

-1647 DAFVKSDKLV
+1647 DAFVKSVKLV

-1847 VNVDRFTMIF
+1847 VNVDRFTM
-1857 DSVTRLGSVY
+1857 
-1867 LKLCSSGCVLFN
+1867 
-1879 GWNANFL
+1879 
-1886 CSLAQQRPVCAKLE
+1886 RPVCAKLE

-2174 DERNIRRNMPPVYVE
+2174 DE
-2189 EEPNLV
+2189 
-2195 VCPSDEVLRVAL
+2195 VLRVAL

-2270 CLEELLLDIRHS
+2270 CLEELL
-2282 DGIKYR
+2282 
-2288 LFVICGSD
+2288 
-2296 NEYRSTIVSSLEK
+2296 
-2309 CLRHVGPVNGRQLKE
+2309 
-2324 YVTRHLEAPAVPG
+2324 
-2337 KPCAAMVDFKRSTV
+2337 STV

-2412 PDPRKQSAKIFHLNM
+2412 PDPRKQSARIFHLNI

-2516 MPTDQLFDEQQFRS
+2516 MSTDQLFDEQQFRS

-2652 EDQLQLYQMRRTW
+2652 EDQLELYQMRRTW

-2713 LYDSLVRNQ
+2713 LYDSL
-2722 APIREDFDA
+2722 
-2731 LPRDQKIMKL
+2731 L

-2893 YRKHSDELIKK
+2893 YRKHSNELIKK

-3079 YHACLKTRQKYRQA
+3079 YHACLKTRQEYRQA

-3229 AVVLDEVGLAEDSPR
+3229 AVVLDE
-3244 MPLKTLHPLLED
+3244 
-3256 GCQGDEKPE
+3256 
-3265 PFMKVAFIG
+3265 VAFIG

-3428 HKTRSES
+3428 HKTR
-3435 RYMLLL
+3435 
-3441 TENFGALSIIQQLLQ
+3441 
-3456 TKGDEIRPI
+3456 
-3465 TIFGSSF
+3465 
-3472 RSDQEYTQVCR
+3472 R

-3583 QLVLQLEKW
+3583 QLK
-3592 ASDFACQND
+3592 
-3601 GNSFTQRNTKRKMKV
+3601 
-3616 GDVFIG
+3616 
-3622 FHKDTCS
+3622 
-3629 AIIMDVSQK
+3629 
-3638 YPDKQERKLLEAGK
+3638 
-3652 LLLLW
+3652 
-3657 CATPESVVRQNK
+3657 
-3669 LDEHQQKRFQNYYHE
+3669 
-3684 RQAHSSLIS
+3684 
-3693 YLQMKLKKDNSE
+3693 
-3705 HIFAQVTTHSKLL
+3705 
-3718 ASVHKQDISL
+3718 
-3728 ELGIDVDRIILL
+3728 
-3740 ETLSSFDTEQQFTN
+3740 
-3754 RVQQHL
+3754 
-3760 QTAGTGES
+3760 
-3768 LMLVQCDS
+3768 
-3776 GDVHANLIACARYI
+3776 
-3790 VMDEYEKAREYL
+3790 
-3802 RAPVHAIF
+3802 
-3810 IVQLPRKAGGCF
+3810 
-3822 TGFQCGRWHS
+3822 
-3832 AHIDDLCPESTQMPD
+3832 
-3847 IQDLQGKTVS
+3847 
-3857 GIFHSVVRKHS
+3857 
-3868 PPSDIEA
+3868 
-3875 ELREEMDWTENGA
+3875 
-3888 NGTQQIDI
+3888 
-3896 YTRTNDGANEG
+3896 
-3907 VDVMDIDV
+3907 
-3915 EFNRPIVA
+3915 
-3923 VNKDVADH
+3923 
-3931 QRQAVLKLD
+3931 
-3940 GLIMQCVQS
+3940 
-3949 ALAMVKDK
+3949 
-3957 EDYTQRETQRVD
+3957 
-3969 IVLKCLRH
+3969 
-3977 DIRSEQGIDT
+3977 
-3987 FLTGLQR
+3987 
-3994 LIGQLLKEKEEKTGG
+3994 
-4009 DYIAQLWMTREAA
+4009 
-4022 AAENINKAGTF
+4022 
-4033 RRSCLQTIISKVSP
+4033 
-4047 ILAGII
+4047 
-4053 AYLDT
+4053 
-4058 NRNLD
+4058 
-4063 LIHSD
+4063 
-4068 VGWKQMLWTSV
+4068 
-4079 LNTEGAIQLQFS
+4079 
-4091 DLQSPK
+4091 
-4097 RCSDLGE
+4097 
-4104 MLVMTTGREG
+4104 
-4114 HMFSACVPF
+4114 
-4123 SWTMIQMIA
+4123 
-4132 DILHDILPSDE
+4132 
-4143 EFEDEPSRIE
+4143 
-4153 HEQNRTIAFCAKIVA
+4153 
-4168 ARPMGMILN
+4168 
-4177 QLVDGIQEGSV
+4177 
-4188 EQKHA
+4188 
-4193 TVFEIV
+4193 
-4199 EEYIQDFVHTMYYPR
+4199 
-4214 REDEFKLVCQT
+4214 
-4225 VHYKTMEICEAT
+4225 
-4237 NSMGCLIEILTI
+4237 
-4249 VHVAYDI
+4249 
-4256 LALRLA
+4256 
-4262 YFRSMNGVWP
+4262 
-4272 QCSSV
+4272 
-4277 ILEVK
+4277 
-4282 KTNPDHFMFKERE
+4282 
-4295 FTFSALRLL
+4295 
-4304 IENLNPKPQELN
+4304 
-4316 EEVQRGKWLHKVHLY
+4316 
-4331 RPVIEKVLNLHSED
+4331 
-4345 PALYGSHS
+4345 
-4353 ELSVLRA
+4353 
-4360 KSNWGRVIVMKLFI
+4360 
-4374 EHVCKKDGR
+4374 
-4383 EAITIKYCM
+4383 
-4392 PLWKIL
+4392 
-4398 GEEVDMKEQKS
+4398 
-4409 LEGVEKFLK
+4409 
-4418 SCNQNALKTFNGA
+4418 
-4431 EIKCCSCEQK
+4431 
-4441 LEGPPVT
+4441 
-4448 LPCKNKDVLC
+4448 
-4458 DACLGEMKALDQ
+4458 
-4470 YVCPKCHENLGQEWQ
+4470 
-4485 PLQME
+4485 
-4490 GNSKEREQLI
+4490 
-4500 QYQKRCNAFFMD
+4500 
-4512 VVAQLCFSDGQ
+4512 
-4523 PPSKNVLKK
+4523 
-4532 LLGYVT
+4532 
-4538 CSARDSQLRFTKN
+4538 
-4551 MTIFETGLDPNP
+4551 
-4563 VFRSFLLQ
+4563 
-4571 LMLKSSE
+4571 
-4578 EEFVKE
+4578 
-4584 SLKGYIEQAQSFFRE
+4584 
-4599 EPTLQ
+4599 
-4604 QNLVD
+4604 
-4609 LSLLIVQCLED
+4609 
-4620 TMLQQWHGQH
+4620 
-4630 MHNWSFIIHLLETA
+4630 
-4644 GDNLVD
+4644 
-4650 NQLTIEKLYCI
+4650 
-4661 ARLRVGLSQAVRV
+4661 
-4674 IADIVNGVTLVQTL
+4674 
-4688 TNEDEEHTVIESAKQ
+4688 
-4703 LCTAS
+4703 
-4708 QLKWPKIFLVKHLCR
+4708 
-4723 CYGIDV
+4723 
-4729 YQSICRHRTTLLRWI
+4729 
-4744 VIEELERDQTQ
+4744 
-4755 EVSDRY
+4755 
-4761 VVCGNGY
+4761 
-4768 VEIREALSQVML
+4768 
-4780 GEDISILEE
+4780 
-4789 KVQEL
+4789 
-4794 HTTGGR
+4794 
-4800 VDTYLQ
+4800 
-4806 LAVHREITCSYVRPI
+4806 
-4821 EKRTATPKS
+4821 
-4830 LQMIA
+4830 
-4835 TFLESTQ
+4835 
-4842 SQQNKPILRL
+4842 
-4852 MMNNTLEPRDF
+4852 
-4863 MIAQGS
+4863 
-4869 DTRRQGVQCLII
+4869 
-4881 HFMTVLSPLNGARTI
+4881 
-4896 LHLFLAMIQGDPAIR
+4896 
-4911 GMFLPTM
+4911 
-4918 PQDDFTEIQEAM
+4918 
-4930 LANRGGE
+4930 
-4937 NPVFYR
+4937 
-4943 CPNGHPYVIGN
+4943 
-4954 CGRPYQVAKCKDC
+4954 
-4967 GADIGGQGHQALP
+4967 HQA
-4980 GNAIHAGGDN
+4980 
-4990 TIRGHILGRAVPN
+4990 
-5003 APLRPERELSA
+5003 
-5014 LHCCVIRLL
+5014 
-5023 LHMSMFI
+5023 
-5030 GPPQQMV
+5030 
-5037 PIVRPD
+5037 
-5043 VAEDNIRH
+5043 
-5051 FFWEHIET
+5051 
-5059 SIGDLQRAL
+5059 
-5068 GRSVDD
+5068 
-5074 VLLLMHCVIQNIMVK
+5074 
-5089 HNGETT
+5089 
-5095 VGGEIAHLQTKR
+5095 
-5107 GRQAWEKQFATVF
+5107 
-5120 LQDVFQ
+5120 
-5126 GLDNQLKH
+5126 
-5134 FNQVIAN
+5134 
-5141 DQRLGSNPLMCILYE
+5141 
-5156 TDNQQQAE
+5156 
-5164 DPQRLEKI
+5164 
-5172 PRVWRYRTPISIE
+5172 
-5185 HMRQDLETRSTSGK
+5185 
-5199 DRLSVLRLFLKQ
+5199 
-5211 DHILQAIQY
+5211 
-5220 IPSILSL
+5220 
-5227 QRILLQKFQ
+5227 
-5236 KKLDKAEANTI
+5236 
-5247 LVKDMIKDQHAGP
+5247 
-5260 DTEKWL
+5260 
-5266 QDFAQAWNIT
+5266 
-5276 RKLLELYVCTTEFGS
+5276 
-5291 IVIPKHQCVEPV
+5291 
-5303 SMETPLSVFLPS
+5303 
-5315 STETGLCSYAMLDLL
+5315 
-5330 FRKQNEFLDSYMKES
+5330 
-5345 GRKRNSIQTVAPM
+5345 
-5358 EATSAHLISY
+5358 
-5368 NHEQDILPLVL
+5368 
-5379 ANCQYTFE
+5379 
-5387 MGKGTKIEYD
+5387 
-5397 FAGLERQ
+5397 
-5404 IMDRFLFSKSR
+5404 
-5415 IDIGYYLQIDQMVYR
+5415 
-5430 TEFTNAA
+5430 
-5437 VFEKLEEKIPQQTL
+5437 
-5451 GLAVKTQIS
+5451 
-5460 EEIKRLPDL
+5460 
-5469 CRFLDNLDIAI
+5469 
-5480 SFLKTAGGQ
+5480 
-5489 QSDNLNTFM
+5489 
-5498 VDTLQME
+5498 
-5505 HAMTS
+5505 
-5510 QKARQS
+5510 
-5516 CDFQHAK
+5516 
-5523 SLWLLLSYLKSKF
+5523 
-5536 MVEHFTSKQ
+5536 
-5545 EVFETLLE
+5545 
-5553 PYHDELSDEL
+5553 
-5563 QKSFGGYMKTLSIDK
+5563 
-5578 LSGILEILHEFM
+5578 
-5590 LLRIARRENTSDE
+5590 
-5603 DYIDNTENRLGEELL
+5603 
-5618 AFVELMETQ
+5618 
-5627 CLDTAVLL
+5627 
-5635 EFPQEIHFKHSVCTW
+5635 
-5650 IMGYTTLRKKM
+5650 
-5661 GRRRH
+5661 

>member
-1 MMKKCSNPKC
+1 CQYTMKKCSNPKC
-11 GFEGEWKF
+11 GLEGIGRF
-19 CQECGGKMI
+19 CHQCGEKMI
-28 DPPTKPILSSIVIIC
+28 DPPTDLLLTSIYNIC
-43 DGDDESGSPCGEE
+43 DGKDKSVIVGKRLKSSCVKFRHLILISVGDVKPRFHRKNIFALSVD
-56 LRSTQKFCTSC
+56 LRS
-67 GKQVDI
+67 
-73 KLFEVQTPD
+73 
-82 VEKCSRCGTMFTLG
+82 
-96 IKFCP
+96 
-101 ECGCKVQPMAE
+101 
-112 QATDGPPS
+112 
-120 QENQASVVDNS
+120 NQ
-131 DAVSVA
+131 
-137 TIGEGGI
+137 
-144 QNDIQHYQHAPNQIP
+144 YQSKHNTF
-159 PSQPRQAEGP
+159 
-169 DLNMEVL
+169 
-176 ESATEVEHLG
+176 SAREREFIHLDCTEVE
-186 VESQNQN
+186 E
-193 QTLHDQTGERDKQEE
+193 
-208 PDTDTPSA
+208 
-216 VDVQQREASS
+216 
-226 PEPIEKQSK
+226 
-235 ASELTEE
+235 
-242 EETYTY
+242 
-248 KQVAKKSQSQ
+248 
-258 EEVKLVSSETT
+258 
-269 DNNED
+269 
-274 DAMDTSDFQGDNK
+274 
-287 LRVFNLDDGS
+287 
-297 DERKQE
+297 
-303 TFMQGDPGSNIN
+303 
-315 EANQTAN
+315 
-322 ANNNNCVATNAIQE
+322 
-336 ADSKQQSFIYKE
+336 
-348 NVSTKVC
+348 
-355 NEKNGNNTAESRLE
+355 
-369 KSIKAIH
+369 
-376 IAQDD
+376 
-381 TMNESSNG
+381 
-389 ETFGKDLSDKDD
+389 
-401 NGSEDDSVDSDSSQ
+401 
-415 SFHNDDDTEST
+415 
-426 TPVASG
+426 
-432 EKRPKKA
+432 
-439 NKGGTK
+439 
-445 AKKVKKRNR
+445 
-454 KKEIFCEKHNL
+454 
-465 PFDKKEKDDTVERK
+465 
-479 TRSKT
+479 
-484 MEEKKKS
+484 
-491 GEVVDNAAENKQ
+491 
-503 TVLKPDEEATA
+503 
-514 KSQQEWFVFG
+514 
-524 QHKMQTD
+524 
-531 QSSTDVESGKNV
+531 
-543 FESSE
+543 
-548 QTTPS
+548 
-553 FFQNNSISSQKTS
+553 
-566 QGGSKSVEI
+566 
-575 GKPDNKYNTR
+575 
-585 SNDASSKPPP
+585 
-595 SSTVSGT
+595 
-602 YANAASHE
+602 
-610 KMNKN
+610 
-615 DQINLASKNQQNKQ
+615 
-629 QITIVF
+629 
-635 HVLVAKDCF
+635 
-644 TSENDLVILKM
+644 
-655 ADKLGEWKS
+655 
-664 NERQA
+664 
-669 RPVSSANRV
+669 
-678 FKDYIEYEYR
+678 
-688 MPFDRNLL
+688 
-696 STKST
+696 
-701 EYKYCVLRH
+701 
-710 NTKDGKYKF
+710 
-719 EHYEDGQTGLHNRTL
+719 
-734 YVDRHMVGKKGEWHQ
+734 
-749 YDGMVLLKPKDNIVQ
+749 
-764 RGIDYIRGT
+764 
-773 WRKEAERRAYE
+773 
-784 FAAAFIPH
+784 
-792 WFQPSFHLENLKENF
+792 
-807 QTSLEHLDMLITGL
+807 
-821 RKVYERD
+821 
-828 AKCWDNAEHYKYQMC
+828 
-843 ENLFQ
+843 
-848 PLIEQLTSEKYGSS
+848 
-862 SIGLLRALALSI
+862 
-874 ACNRLQVGLSQNA
+874 
-887 LQILCKCLMVTPD
+887 
-900 SKNRKYAEVDEISNF
+900 
-915 IGMGAL
+915 
-921 KPALIN
+921 
-927 VIKNVVMYGKDP
+927 
-939 SWMFC
+939 
-944 LPLLHFA
+944 
-951 SKLCEPFEEMSKDMN
+951 
-966 HEEKR
+966 
-971 PKWWGIADIEAE
+971 
-983 VTTFQKNSY
+983 
-992 KWILPLEDVLQILG
+992 
-1006 PLYEMDYYIPR
+1006 
-1017 SIVASL
+1017 
-1023 TVDEIVFVI
+1023 
-1032 DHEAIPVEVCCA
+1032 
-1044 TLLHWMKATNPDNNR
+1044 
-1059 YSTYNYLYD
+1059 
-1068 ESPGGEQLV
+1068 
-1077 TQCLVKLLKR
+1077 
-1087 LQTIKDFAQSHRQQT
+1087 
-1102 SFEMAYCIAKQLVDC
+1102 
-1117 AAFTNRIQKLMYS
+1117 
-1130 VRIFLQCVS
+1130 
-1139 SYSKLETK
+1139 
-1147 GSKKENDIK
+1147 
-1156 NAIDAVGNKVLNW
+1156 
-1169 LRTYANSFSSTDMLK
+1169 
-1184 SIKVWESAI
+1184 
-1193 TGKLSNDDLAVNWNE
+1193 
-1208 RITRALQ
+1208 
-1215 QRIESEMSLYSYRKK
+1215 
-1230 DFIRIYCSEVET
+1230 
-1242 FNTTMKGCLTHLAL
+1242 FNTSMKGCLTNIAV
-1256 KAIDGGYTIDYKYL
+1256 KARDGGYIIEYWHSGL
-1270 SSTEKERFRDLL
+1270 TEKERFRYLL
-1282 SGLFLRQWQTDV
+1282 SDLFRRQWQVDV
-1294 TNGSEE
+1294 ANGPQEAE
-1300 LQDMNIF
+1300 YIRII
-1307 KMAICWPP
+1307 KMAISWPP
-1315 IQLFVRNQNEEG
+1315 IQLFIRNQNENTG
-1327 VSGSLLTDDCKNNL
+1327 ISLLMEDCKENL
-1341 QVATALV
+1341 LIATKMLE
-1348 QSRWDTLETGN
+1348 RHWETLETGK
-1359 IEIGILQMISEH
+1359 IEIGILQMISNH
-1371 SEGFSETLSL
+1371 SEGFTETLAL
-1381 IRPKEKGLKEKVLS
+1381 IRPNESSLKRKVLS
-1395 TIKIRMIELKA
+1395 TIKIRMLELESFKN
-1406 FRTQSRQMT
+1406 QSSQMT
-1415 VFVNLCHH
+1415 VFVNLCEH

-1431 IDEVLQKTSQLEKHS
+1431 IDKVLQKTLELEKHS
-1446 LIEVCKPIVVEDTGG
+1446 LMEFCKPKAMKDSEG
-1461 TLEPHLR
+1461 TSGPDLR
-1468 AFDVEQDILD
+1468 AFDVEPTVLD
-1478 ILPRLEQL
+1478 ILPKLERL
-1486 TEGHVFIKIWNDT
+1486 TEGHVFMKIWTDT
-1499 CSGTTERCDTPLD
+1499 CLGTTEGCETPLD
-1512 VVNVIWNPA
+1512 VVNVVWKPA
-1521 YERWNNFCKQLKTG
+1521 FE
-1535 ELMFVD
+1535 
-1541 AERMFG
+1541 
-1547 IFKDDDERILQEI
+1547 
-1560 VELDITRETGYERI
+1560 
-1574 KQIKQNRQLSACVA
+1574 S
-1588 GARVI
+1588 I
-1593 LKFQKQYRLQGD
+1593 LKETSNF
-1605 FQAIK
+1605 
-1610 TIVSHSERS
+1610 
-1619 FKLKDFDKALMKTCE
+1619 E
-1634 ILKDITERKSHCL
+1634 ILTKT
-1647 DAFVKSDKLV
+1647 
-1657 KWLKESMQTSG
+1657 G
-1668 QKELKVF
+1668 QKEFKVF
-1675 VDLAM
+1675 IDLAM
-1680 MSAGEEPLNIAKVQ
+1680 ISAGQEPLSIAKVQ

-1711 ETDCNYKQLL
+1711 ETDCDYIRLL
-1721 EMCKVV
+1721 DMCKVV

-1847 VNVDRFTMIF
+1847 VNVDRFTM
-1857 DSVTRLGSVY
+1857 
-1867 LKLCSSGCVLFN
+1867 
-1879 GWNANFL
+1879 
-1886 CSLAQQRPVCAKLE
+1886 
-1900 FGKGEDIPELKGRKS
+1900 GRKS

-1937 WLDFIKQKRKIYRYL
+1937 WLDLIKQKRKIYRYL

-1981 HLLSAVKENCM
+1981 HLLHAVKENCV

-2000 EKAKRELS
+2000 GKAKRELS

-2013 PDETSVEIHDQ
+2013 PDKTSVEIHDQ

-2047 DEEVARKSVDHVKQE
+2047 DEELARKSVDHVKHE

-2075 CMDQKGEENDGVE
+2075 CMYQKGEENDGVE

-2121 VTSVEHKA
+2121 VTSVGHKA

-2174 DERNIRRNMPPVYVE
+2174 DE
-2189 EEPNLV
+2189 
-2195 VCPSDEVLRVAL
+2195 VLRVAL

-2234 EVSIFWRRAIYD
+2234 EVCIFWRRAIYD

-2270 CLEELLLDIRHS
+2270 CLEELLYQVSLVRDMRIRQRIS
-2282 DGIKYR
+2282 FDDCFVFGKVYAACWPGQWTPIEGI
-2288 LFVICGSD
+2288 CDASSGGSGI
-2296 NEYRSTIVSSLEK
+2296 SWQTLCSHGGFQKV
-2309 CLRHVGPVNGRQLKE
+2309 
-2324 YVTRHLEAPAVPG
+2324 
-2337 KPCAAMVDFKRSTV
+2337 STV

-2380 KNKSVDTQKVSIPLQ
+2380 KTKLVDTQKVSIPLQ

-2412 PDPRKQSAKIFHLNM
+2412 PDPRKQSARIFHLNM

-2482 RFIHPVFTLFPDST
+2482 HFIHPVFTLFPDST

-2516 MPTDQLFDEQQFRS
+2516 MPSDQLFDEQQFRS

-2550 SVKPSEPEGDPK
+2550 SVRPSEPEGDPK

-2628 STRSLNM
+2628 STRSLNI

-2652 EDQLQLYQMRRTW
+2652 EDQLELYQMRRTW

-2713 LYDSLVRNQ
+2713 L
-2722 APIREDFDA
+2722 
-2731 LPRDQKIMKL
+2731 
-2741 CSIMGVEF
+2741 
-2749 PHDPDS
+2749 
-2755 TYELTTDNVKKIM
+2755 
-2768 AIYMRFRCDIPVIIM
+2768 CDIPVIIM

-2831 AENAARVNIEKY
+2831 AENAARVNIENY
-2843 GRHMYTVMF
+2843 GRHMYTVLF

-2964 VRRYINDDKLP
+2964 VRRYINDDRLP

-3028 WLFEAMDR
+3028 WLFEEMDG
-3036 KVSGSEEHRQGDSD
+3036 KVSGSEEHRQDDSD
-3050 EEEETEDERYLSQE
+3050 EEEETEDEERYLSQE
-3064 LDNITRSLILAIGVC
+3064 LDNITRSLILALGVC
-3079 YHACLKTRQKYRQA
+3079 YHACLKTRQEYRQA

-3229 AVVLDEVGLAEDSPR
+3229 AVVLDEV
-3244 MPLKTLHPLLED
+3244 
-3256 GCQGDEKPE
+3256 
-3265 PFMKVAFIG
+3265 AFIG

-3336 ATQKMREFFG
+3336 ATQKMRDFFG

-3405 EIHRAR
+3405 KIHRAR

-3428 HKTRSES
+3428 HKTRSS
-3435 RYMLLL
+3435 YFKLRAMRNDQLQSL
-3441 TENFGALSIIQQLLQ
+3441 GAASGVIKNIH
-3456 TKGDEIRPI
+3456 
-3465 TIFGSSF
+3465 
-3472 RSDQEYTQVCR
+3472 R

-3638 YPDKQERKLLEAGK
+3638 YPDKQERELLEAGK

-3657 CATPESVVRQNK
+3657 CATPESVVRQNT
-3669 LDEHQQKRFQNYYHE
+3669 LDEFQQKRFQKYYHE

-3693 YLQMKLKKDNSE
+3693 YLQMKLKKDDSE

-3776 GDVHANLIACARYI
+3776 GDVHANLIVCARYI

-3857 GIFHSVVRKHS
+3857 GIFYSVVRKHS
-3868 PPSDIEA
+3868 PPSDIDE
-3875 ELREEMDWTENGA
+3875 ELREEMDLTENGA

-3896 YTRTNDGANEG
+3896 YTRTSDGANEG
-3907 VDVMDIDV
+3907 VDVVDINV

-3931 QRQAVLKLD
+3931 QRQAVLK
-3940 GLIMQCVQS
+3940 S

-3969 IVLKCLRH
+3969 IILKCLRH
-3977 DIRSEQGIDT
+3977 DIRSEQGLDT

-4097 RCSDLGE
+4097 RCSDLDE

-4123 SWTMIQMIA
+4123 SWTMIRMIG

-4143 EFEDEPSRIE
+4143 
-4153 HEQNRTIAFCAKIVA
+4153 AFCAKIVA
-4168 ARPMGMILN
+4168 ARPMGKILN
-4177 QLVDGIQEGSV
+4177 ELVDGIQEGNV

-4199 EEYIQDFVHTMYYPR
+4199 EEYIQDFVHMMYYPR

-4237 NSMGCLIEILTI
+4237 NSMGCLIAILTI

-4295 FTFSALRLL
+4295 
-4304 IENLNPKPQELN
+4304 
-4316 EEVQRGKWLHKVHLY
+4316 
-4331 RPVIEKVLNLHSED
+4331 
-4345 PALYGSHS
+4345 
-4353 ELSVLRA
+4353 
-4360 KSNWGRVIVMKLFI
+4360 SNWGRVIVMKLFI

-4398 GEEVDMKEQKS
+4398 GKEVDMKEQKS

-4418 SCNQNALKTFNGA
+4418 ACNQNALKTFNGA

-4448 LPCKNKDVLC
+4448 LPCKDKDVLC

-4470 YVCPKCHENLGQEWQ
+4470 YVCPKCHENLGQDWQ

-4500 QYQKRCNAFFMD
+4500 QYQRRCNAFFMD

-4538 CSARDSQLRFTKN
+4538 CSARHSQLRFTKN

-4584 SLKGYIEQAQSFFRE
+4584 SLEGYIEQAQSFFRE

-4609 LSLLIVQCLED
+4609 LSLLIVQCLE
-4620 TMLQQWHGQH
+4620 
-4630 MHNWSFIIHLLETA
+4630 
-4644 GDNLVD
+4644 
-4650 NQLTIEKLYCI
+4650 
-4661 ARLRVGLSQAVRV
+4661 
-4674 IADIVNGVTLVQTL
+4674 
-4688 TNEDEEHTVIESAKQ
+4688 
-4703 LCTAS
+4703 
-4708 QLKWPKIFLVKHLCR
+4708 HLCR

-4768 VEIREALSQVML
+4768 VEIREALSQAML

-4806 LAVHREITCSYVRPI
+4806 LAVHREITCSYVRSI

-4842 SQQNKPILRL
+4842 SQKIKPILRL

-4918 PQDDFTEIQEAM
+4918 PHDDFTEIQEAM

-4954 CGRPYQVAKCKDC
+4954 CGRPAVVGKCKEC
-4967 GADIGGQGHQALP
+4967 GADIGGQGYQAMP
-4980 GNAIHAGGDN
+4980 GNVLHTGGDN

-5030 GPPQQMV
+5030 GPPQHMV

-5089 HNGETT
+5089 HNEETT
-5095 VGGEIAHLQTKR
+5095 VGGDIAHLQTKR
-5107 GRQAWEKQFATVF
+5107 GRQAWEKQFAT
-5120 LQDVFQ
+5120 
-5126 GLDNQLKH
+5126 
-5134 FNQVIAN
+5134 
-5141 DQRLGSNPLMCILYE
+5141 

-5172 PRVWRYRTPISIE
+5172 PRVWRYRTLISIE

-5247 LVKDMIKDQHAGP
+5247 LVKDMIKEQHAGP

-5345 GRKRNSIQTVAPM
+5345 GRNRNSIQTVAPM
-5358 EATSAHLISY
+5358 EATSADLISY

-5415 IDIGYYLQIDQMVYR
+5415 IDIGYYL
-5430 TEFTNAA
+5430 
-5437 VFEKLEEKIPQQTL
+5437 QQTL

-5510 QKARQS
+5510 QK
-5516 CDFQHAK
+5516 
-5523 SLWLLLSYLKSKF
+5523 
-5536 MVEHFTSKQ
+5536 

-5553 PYHDELSDEL
+5553 PYHDELSEEL
-5563 QKSFGGYMKTLSIDK
+5563 QKSFGGYMKTLSVDK

-5618 AFVELMETQ
+5618 AFVELMETP
-5627 CLDTAVLL
+5627 CLDTAVLAEFPKEIHFKHCDSITSCVIEMYFRFCPQQKPEFKAFNVMFAL
-5635 EFPQEIHFKHSVCTW
+5635 ENLFEEVFESLLEQYHEELSEELKKSLSGYMKTLSVDKLSGILEILHEFLLIRIARRENASDEDYIDTTENRLGEQLLTYVELMETPCLDTAVLVEFPQEIHFKHS
-5650 IMGYTTLRKKM
+5650 
-5661 GRRRH
+5661 